1 MAGSSN
7 VLVALGLVF
16 MVVGGVGLI
25 FGQLMLQQQDV
36 SDEGSFVTVDLSSS
50 SSGNADDAPG
60 PSPQQLRTYRFMGL
74 VVGVWGIVVALVG
87 GMVGQIQQYQGRPS
101 ERR

>member
-25 FGQLMLQQQDV
+25 YGQLMLANQGDAG
-36 SDEGSFVTVDLSSS
+36 EGSFVTVDLSSGS
-50 SSGNADDAPG
+50 DGGSDDGGELNA
-60 PSPQQLRTYRFMGL
+60 QRLRTYRFMGL
-74 VVGVWGIVVALVG
+74 VVGVWGVVVAITGGLIGSVG
-87 GMVGQIQQYQGRPS
+87 AVD
-101 ERR
+101 RR

>member
-25 FGQLMLQQQDV
+25 YGQLMLANQQDAG
-36 SDEGSFVTVDLSSS
+36 EGSFVTVDLSSGS
-50 SSGNADDAPG
+50 DDAEG
-60 PSPQQLRTYRFMGL
+60 PNPQRLRTFRFMGL
-74 VVGVWGIVVALVG
+74 VVGVWGIVVAVTG
-87 GMVGQIQQYQGRPS
+87 GLIGSTGAVEGR
-101 ERR
+101 